1 MNKYIIIYKNKGTQ
15 QKARVE
21 LLEGSDIMTFIAN
34 NLPTENRLVMKKV
47 EEFNEDDLCY
57 PLLGE
62 KNENL

>member
-57 PLLGE
+57 PLL
-62 KNENL
+62 

>member
-62 KNENL
+62 SK

>member
-47 EEFNEDDLCY
+47 EEFSNFDLSY
-57 PLLGE
+57 PLLKE
-62 KNENL
+62 KGNV